1 MSLVECQLSR
11 VVMSEGHDQHVVVLQ
26 EKDGDRKFPIII
38 GLFEVYAIH
47 RTLNDRPPPRPMTH
61 ELLGDIL
68 RHLNVNVERVI
79 INDLRHGT
87 FFGRLI
93 LSREGET
100 FDIDSRPSDAIAIA
114 VQGEVPIFVEDHV
127 LAEASQ
133 S

>member
-1 MSLVECQLSR
+1 MDLVECQLSR

-26 EKDGDRKFPIII
+26 EKDGERKFPIII
-38 GLFEVYAIH
+38 GLYEVYAIH

-61 ELLGDIL
+61 ELLRDIL
-68 RHLNVNVERVI
+68 SRLGVSVQRVV
-79 INDLRHGT
+79 INDLRQGT

-93 LSREGET
+93 LARNGET

-114 VQGEVPIFVEDHV
+114 VQGEVPIFVAEHV
-127 LAEASQ
+127 LNEASR